1 MSLGDGAVLEQK
13 HRDSR
18 VGDAIILEQ
27 CQPMRIQPSFKWE
40 RRGKDHDTYHDTVI
54 PGKDGQFVKPGDK
67 IPPGGGIAR
76 DKDPKGEDRKGVH

>member
-1 MSLGDGAVLEQK
+1 MSGMLATLFRCEETDRYDKEEKENRKEKKPLQ
-13 HRDSR
+13 RS
-18 VGDAIILEQ
+18 
-27 CQPMRIQPSFKWE
+27 C
-40 RRGKDHDTYHDTVI
+40 HDTVI